1 MARFTL
7 RGGDICSPHMP
18 LLEPELSDV
27 QPPVTKKIQTGLIS
41 LFAVQRC
48 RSRCRLQSQ
57 GRQRAI
63 RLRRVASEAQ
73 GGFTIVGHREL
84 QLKRMKRLDSP
95 RRRGQVRQKLDS
107 L

>member
-1 MARFTL
+1 ML
-7 RGGDICSPHMP
+7 
-18 LLEPELSDV
+18 
-27 QPPVTKKIQTGLIS
+27 
-41 LFAVQRC
+41 
-48 RSRCRLQSQ
+48 
-57 GRQRAI
+57 